1 MAYLK
6 INNTDYSEL
15 LTKYEWVETPRQID
29 GPNTGKA
36 IDGSAIYD
44 IVATK
49 YDFSHGCRP
58 MTKASYKA
66 LCDLMAL
73 NPVVV
78 EYDSA
83 ATNGN
88 RSVTARLTVSAANLV
103 IDTPEHVY
111 VSGVTLTFIQK

>member
-6 INNTDYSEL
+6 INSTDYSAL

-29 GPNTGKA
+29 GANTGTA
-36 IDGSAIYD
+36 INGDQIFD
-44 IVATK
+44 IIATK

-58 MTKASYKA
+58 LTAASYKS
-66 LCDLMAL
+66 LCDLMEL

-103 IDTPEHVY
+103 IDGTTNY
-111 VSGVTLTFIQK
+111 YNGITLKFTQK